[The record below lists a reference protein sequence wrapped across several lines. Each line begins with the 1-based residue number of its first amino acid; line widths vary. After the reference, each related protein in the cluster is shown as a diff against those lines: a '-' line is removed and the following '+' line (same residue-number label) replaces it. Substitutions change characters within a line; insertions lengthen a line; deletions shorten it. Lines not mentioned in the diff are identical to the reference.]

1 MLINDFVNSFSNQA
15 NKIVTAVTTGD
26 KTDAKT
32 KMWLLNQW
40 FHVESERIGQERK
53 FTEIVPKENKDNKE

>member
-15 NKIVTAVTTGD
+15 NKIVTDITTGN
-26 KTDAKT
+26 KNDAKQ

-40 FHVESERIGQERK
+40 FHVESDRIGQERK
-53 FTEIVPKENKDNKE
+53 FTEIVPKEDKDNK